1 MKNAVLLFVIAL
13 LGVSAISAQPHF
25 VPQWWIDPARNGQ
38 NPYIAHNVLISG
50 AKINGVDLEP
60 GDEIGIFDTT
70 LGEFDTSLLVGAVT
84 ITAAD
89 LPLSI
94 DTPIGVICSTEGGE
108 VPGSAQIGDI
118 VILKFWDASAGLEYS
133 FPIMS
138 VQFNEPP
145 SWWED
150 PYSGY
155 LFEGGGTTYVVTAEY
170 WDPVATD
177 THVLTPPSGPGGGYV
192 TDVAFQNT
200 GLTLESGYV
209 VAGGGG
215 TMTIHA
221 FDELSTDQYYEVVG
235 EDNSY
240 PILNLGGTVPVEDFT
255 NYGWYIDWDGTF
267 YAAANYPIVF
277 SINLNDVLPEGYTMD
292 TETVGIY
299 RRDIHGT
306 AYYYEV
312 PSVYDPISNTIT
324 ITITSNDLFPGEFI
338 LTGIIE
344 EPPLPVE
351 LTAFSAL
358 MSNTLGAVNLT
369 WVTQSEENLAGFRVY
384 RGSNDVLAEAADQN
398 TLIPATNTSQT
409 AVYQFS
415 DAEIQAG
422 QIYFYWLEAQ
432 EMNGIGQY
440 YGPVSIT
447 TPTDAS
453 NAPQIPLETGLAAL
467 YPNPFNPDLTIRYG
481 LQTPTQTEIYI
492 TNTKGQLVKTIH
504 SGHRE
509 AGFYTYLWDGR
520 DNLGGQCS
528 SGLYLIRMQ
537 AGKQSFTRKAI
548 LAK

>member
-13 LGVSAISAQPHF
+13 MGISAISAQPHF
-25 VPQWWIDPARNGQ
+25 VPQWWIDPPPNGQ
-38 NPYIAHNVLISG
+38 NPYTAHNVLISG

-70 LGEFDTSLLVGAVT
+70 LGDFDTSLLVGAVT

-108 VPGSAQIGDI
+108 VPGSAEIGDM

-133 FPIMS
+133 YPIMS

-155 LFEGGGTTYVVTAEY
+155 LFEGGGTTYVVTSEY
-170 WDPVATD
+170 WDPVASD
-177 THVLTPPSGPGGGYV
+177 TEIFTAPAGPFGGSVIETFEGTGVSVNVWLLSGV
-192 TDVAFQNT
+192 TGD
-200 GLTLESGYV
+200 
-209 VAGGGG
+209 
-215 TMTIHA
+215 MTVHA

-235 EDNSY
+235 EDTSY
-240 PILNLGGTVPVEDFT
+240 PVLNLGGTVPVEDFT
-255 NYGWYIDWDGTF
+255 NYGWYIDPGILEFYIATGITNELTF
-267 YAAANYPIVF
+267 A
-277 SINLNDVLPEGYTMD
+277 LNEVLPEGYTMD

-312 PSVYDPISNTIT
+312 PSVYDPVTNTIT

-338 LTGIIE
+338 LTGILE

-351 LTAFSAL
+351 LTSFTAM

-384 RGSNDVLAEAADQN
+384 RGNNDVLAEAADQN

-409 AVYQFS
+409 AMYQFS
-415 DAEIQAG
+415 DPEIQAG
-422 QIYFYWLEAQ
+422 QIYYYWLEAQ
-432 EMNGIGQY
+432 EMNGVGQY

-481 LQTPTQTEIYI
+481 LQTPAQTEIYI

-520 DNLGGQCS
+520 DNLGRQCS

>member
-1 MKNAVLLFVIAL
+1 MKKICLLFL
-13 LGVSAISAQPHF
+13 LTTLMLGTAFAQHF
-25 VPQWWIDPARNGQ
+25 VPITDPSASFFPGQ
-38 NPYIAHNVLISG
+38 VYITDAL
-50 AKINGVDLEP
+50 INGAEMEA
-60 GDEIGIFDTT
+60 GDEIGVFDGDMCVGMTT
-70 LGEFDTSLLVGAVT
+70 LTGPVNGPPDAYAVYAVYNGPDEPGAM
-84 ITAAD
+84 
-89 LPLSI
+89 
-94 DTPIGVICSTEGGE
+94 
-108 VPGSAQIGDI
+108 PGNFIYLRIWDNSAQ
-118 VILKFWDASAGLEYS
+118 AEYRY
-133 FPIMS
+133 PEMS
-138 VQFNEPP
+138 VEYAMAPTWAPGPQQEWTFTFLN
-145 SWWED
+145 
-150 PYSGY
+150 
-155 LFEGGGTTYVVTAEY
+155 GGTTPAAKIMYNT
-170 WDPVATD
+170 PVATD
-177 THVLTPPSGPGGGYV
+177 THVLTPPTGPGGGYV
-192 TDVAFQNT
+192 TDVAFVGT

-215 TMTIHA
+215 SMTINA
-221 FDELSTDQYYEVVG
+221 FDEPSTDQYYQAIA
-235 EDNSY
+235 DDTTS
-240 PILNLGGTVPVEDFT
+240 PILGGTVPVEDFT

-312 PSVYDPISNTIT
+312 DSSYDPVTNTIT
-324 ITITSNDLFPGEFI
+324 FSLYDPADVPGEFI

-384 RGSNDVLAEAADQN
+384 RGNNDVLAEAADQN

-409 AVYQFS
+409 AMYQFS
-415 DAEIQAG
+415 DPEIQAG
-422 QIYFYWLEAQ
+422 QIYYYWLEAQ
-432 EMNGIGQY
+432 EMNGVGQY

-520 DNLGGQCS
+520 DNLGRQCS